1 MSKHKRVYLHVGTP
15 KSGTTYLQS
24 ILRGNKDVFAE
35 HGVLVAGETHG
46 DVVNA
51 GLVIREDPRVE
62 TLLSDHDRK
71 AWSRIAKEIR
81 AWDGPVAILS
91 YELLGA
97 ATSKQARRA
106 IEDLGPGVEVH
117 VVITARNFAKAVT
130 GAWQEQ
136 LKFALTQPIGTVT
149 PPPRHEFGWL
159 TLDPRGQAQRWG
171 SQLPKERV
179 HIVTVPRAGAEPEE
193 LWRRF
198 STACEL
204 DVPGLDLTTTKVNE
218 SLGAPAAELL
228 RRINSQLGEPFT
240 NNAEHARWLRD
251 LLAHQVLVPLGSEPI
266 GITDDQFQRWQNRS
280 EAAIAELAEAGYDV
294 QGELEDLRATR
305 PSGRL
310 PTDVPDS
317 ELLVLAVRAIVDL
330 LGRVREQTMIA
341 RGESP
346 EGTSRGRAFTKKL
359 VRRAV
364 APISDREVDRL
375 ERRIAELEGQ
385 VQASRALHH
394 RVAQLDDIVT
404 SLLLPVERGGDAGL
418 KEALRVYREESV

>member
-1 MSKHKRVYLHVGTP
+1 MTKSKRVYLHIGTP

-24 ILRGNKDVFAE
+24 ILRGNKDLLAE
-35 HGVLVAGETHG
+35 HGVLVAGESHG
-46 DVVNA
+46 EVVNA

-62 TLLSDHDRK
+62 TLLDDHGRK
-71 AWSRIAKEIR
+71 AWERVSREIR
-81 AWDGPVAILS
+81 AWEGPVAILS

-97 ATSKQARRA
+97 ATSKQARAA
-106 IEDLGPGVEVH
+106 IDDLGPNVEVH
-117 VVITARNFAKAVT
+117 VVITARDFARAVT

-136 LKFALTQPIGTVT
+136 LKFALQQPVSAIVPG
-149 PPPRHEFGWL
+149 PRHEFGWL

-171 SQLPKERV
+171 SQLPPERV
-179 HIVTVPRAGAEPEE
+179 HIVTVPKAAADPTE
-193 LWRRF
+193 LWQRF
-198 STACEL
+198 ARACAIE
-204 DVPGLDLTTTKVNE
+204 VPGLDLTTTRVNE

-228 RRINSQLGEPFT
+228 RRINTELGEPFT

-266 GITDDQFQRWQNRS
+266 GITDDQFGRWSTRS
-280 EAAIAELAEAGYDV
+280 EAAIEELGSAGYDV
-294 QGELEDLRATR
+294 QGDLEDLRASR
-305 PSGRL
+305 PSGRM

-317 ELLVLAVRAIVDL
+317 ELLDLAVRAIVDL

-341 RGESP
+341 NGEALD
-346 EGTSRGRAFTKKL
+346 GGSRSRAFTKKL

-364 APISDREVDRL
+364 SPISEREVDRL

-404 SLLLPVERGGDAGL
+404 GLLLPLDRGGDEAVR
-418 KEALRVYREESV
+418 EALRVYREESV

>member
-1 MSKHKRVYLHVGTP
+1 MSTKRVYLHVGTP

-24 ILRGNKDVFAE
+24 ILRDNKDLLAE

-46 DVVNA
+46 EVVNA
-51 GLVIREDPRVE
+51 GLVVREDPRVE
-62 TLLSDHDRK
+62 TLLSEHDK
-71 AWSRIAKEIR
+71 QAWDRIAKQIR
-81 AWDGPVAILS
+81 SWSGPTAILS

-97 ATSKQARRA
+97 ATAKQARKA
-106 IEDLGPGVEVH
+106 IDDLGPGIEVH
-117 VVITARNFAKAVT
+117 VVVTARDFAKAVT

-136 LKFALTQPIGTVT
+136 LKFALQEPIGRVA

-171 SQLPKERV
+171 SQLPPERI
-179 HIVTVPRAGAEPEE
+179 HIVTVPRSGAAPEE
-193 LWRRF
+193 LWNRF
-198 STACEL
+198 ARACSL
-204 DVPGLDLTTTKVNE
+204 DVAGLDLAPEKVNE

-228 RRINSQLGEPFT
+228 RRINKELGEPFT

-266 GITDDQFQRWQNRS
+266 GITDDQFERWRERS
-280 EAAIAELAEAGYDV
+280 DKAIAELRESGYDV
-294 QGELEDLRATR
+294 QGDLEELRATR

-330 LGRVREQTMIA
+330 LRRVREQTMIA

-346 EGTSRGRAFTKKL
+346 EGMTRGRAFTKKL

-364 APISDREVDRL
+364 APINDREVQRL
-375 ERRIAELEGQ
+375 ERRVAELEAQ
-385 VQASRALHH
+385 VQSSRALHH
-394 RVAQLDDIVT
+394 RVAELDDLVT
-404 SLLLPVERGGDAGL
+404 GLLLPLDKGGDDAL
-418 KEALRVYREESV
+418 REALLRYREESV